1 MTTRSQMM
9 HPSRGMP
16 MNLRDKIRD
25 AFDGDDDDK
34 VDPEVKVHFIKER
47 ILDEGDAVQEDER

>member
-1 MTTRSQMM
+1 
-9 HPSRGMP
+9 

-25 AFDGDDDDK
+25 AFDGDDDD

-47 ILDEGDAVQEDER
+47 ILDEKDAVQEDER